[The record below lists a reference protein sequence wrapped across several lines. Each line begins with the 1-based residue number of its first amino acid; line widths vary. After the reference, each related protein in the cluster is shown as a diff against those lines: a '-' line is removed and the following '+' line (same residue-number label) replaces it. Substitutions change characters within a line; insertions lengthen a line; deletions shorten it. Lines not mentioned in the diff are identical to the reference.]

1 METAAFYADISPLEN
16 DEVFASQLAS
26 VPEAR
31 RKKVLQMKRP
41 EDKRLSLGVSLLLRR
56 ALEINGV
63 SLFSCRFAHTPEGK
77 PYVVDFPVK
86 ISLSHSGKFAAVALS
101 ENEVGVDIERTE
113 PQQRRLAERFFHPE
127 EISYLAPF
135 DGDEFDRRF
144 TEIWT
149 RKEAYVKALGTG
161 IDSSFPTFSSL
172 GDLSPVKITTFYL
185 ENEYY
190 LSVAGSPCTSVRK
203 LTI

>member
-113 PQQRRLAERFFHPE
+113 PQQRRLAERFFHTE

-144 TEIWT
+144 TEICRAKGYSIIHQLAVIIILGVIAKT
-149 RKEAYVKALGTG
+149 LCITKDILQQFRKAIYPRST
-161 IDSSFPTFSSL
+161 
-172 GDLSPVKITTFYL
+172 
-185 ENEYY
+185 
-190 LSVAGSPCTSVRK
+190 AG
-203 LTI
+203 